1 MSMDDSILQMF
12 LEDTREHLADIES
25 DLLDIEEA
33 GEDFDP
39 ELVNKVFRTAHS
51 IKGSAGF
58 LALNNVRDLSHKIE
72 NVLDMVRSRE
82 MAPNSQVVNV
92 VLKAFDKLEELIN
105 NIVQSEDIDISAHV
119 DALTG
124 LITATLPQEQKR
136 EVIDRQSIGLE
147 NGREIFSITEHELKQ
162 AQKGGNFIYLVEYD
176 LIHDVHKKG
185 KTPLD
190 LMKFL
195 QKSGLILDCKLDVS
209 AAGDLDAPPTNRIP
223 FFILYA
229 SILEPDL
236 VKAIFQV
243 EERYIHNIE
252 PVKPAEAP
260 APTPTLNRLGK
271 ERLTSED
278 VDAAERELELA
289 LARSSAPAEPVAV
302 TPPKPAE
309 PSAPPPPEAQPATGM
324 TVLERVHG
332 FEILAA
338 GKKGALILNG
348 RLTIE
353 RSEAVKEALLRVLEL
368 FEDISLNLEDVEEAD
383 LSALQLLL
391 SALKTAERLG
401 VAMRAKIPPSGAI
414 AGVASRAGFDSPALA
429 KLGLQ

>member
-25 DLLDIEEA
+25 DLLDIEES

-82 MAPNSQVVNV
+82 MVPTSQVVNV
-92 VLKAFDKLEELIN
+92 VLKAFDKLEELID
-105 NIVQSEDIDISAHV
+105 NIQVSEEIDISAHV

-124 LITATLPQEQKR
+124 LVTATLPQDQKKDVV
-136 EVIDRQSIGLE
+136 ERQSIGLE
-147 NGREIFSITEHELKQ
+147 NGREIFSITEHDLKQ

-195 QKSGLILDCKLDVS
+195 QKSGLILDCKLDVA

-243 EERYIHNIE
+243 EEQYIHNIE
-252 PVKPAEAP
+252 SVKPEAAP
-260 APTPTLNRLGK
+260 APSPALSRLGK
-271 ERLTSED
+271 ESLTSEE
-278 VDAAERELELA
+278 VDAAERALDLA
-289 LARSSAPAEPVAV
+289 LAQSASP
-302 TPPKPAE
+302 
-309 PSAPPPPEAQPATGM
+309 AQPASLVPPQPAAPSQPAPAPKAPVSM
-324 TVLERVHG
+324 TLLEKVHG
-332 FEILAA
+332 YEIHAA
-338 GKKGALILNG
+338 DKKGALFLDG

-368 FEDISLNLEDVEEAD
+368 FEEVSLELEGVEEAD
-383 LSALQLLL
+383 LSGLQLVL

-401 VAMRAKIPPSGAI
+401 VAMSAKTTPAGAI
-414 AGVASRAGFDSPALA
+414 ADVAERAGFDAPALT